1 MKTLALIARRKD
13 IPRDA
18 FRDHYEDVH
27 APLAIDTLLAG
38 TRRYVRFHL
47 REVLLGEPGFDVV
60 TGFWYRDAAAAL
72 EIGKRLA
79 GSQGEPIL
87 RDELTFMDKPAN
99 TFFAASEHPVSG
111 SEEADAAWRAVVL
124 VAAPEGRDVGEF
136 LAAYESEQLPK
147 LQAATRHPTWCIQN
161 RAIAMG
167 PDRPAFDAIT
177 HLHAEAD
184 AGVAHWAAE
193 FAQTGATVVVARVT
207 EHESTLPW

>member
-99 TFFAASEHPVSG
+99 TFFPVSEHAVSG
-111 SEEADAAWRAVVL
+111 SEDADAAWRAVVL
-124 VAAPEGRDVGEF
+124 VAAPEGRDAKSF

-147 LQAATRHPTWCIQN
+147 LVGVMRNPTWCLQN
-161 RAIAMG
+161 RALAMG
-167 PDRPAFDAIT
+167 PERPAFDAVTQI
-177 HLHAEAD
+177 HAESD
-184 AGVAHWAAE
+184 AGVAQWAVGLAR
-193 FAQTGATVVVARVT
+193 TGARVVLARVT
-207 EHESTLPW
+207 EHESALPW